1 MKKQMVVSQV
11 GMYQKMGWRRMK
23 DGPHQGGLYF
33 YFNRNYFSLTIYGRS
48 RPRERR
54 KRLRSL
60 TPSERW
66 NTDDD
71 DELRSPLSKRKK
83 IAADRSGSSK
93 LKEMLIAETDG
104 DEEDESQTRDSQ
116 PGTPRRNSVEDD
128 GEGYDMDEASSD
140 GEMYDEDDFLA
151 RELEEDMG

>member
-1 MKKQMVVSQV
+1 
-11 GMYQKMGWRRMK
+11 
-23 DGPHQGGLYF
+23 
-33 YFNRNYFSLTIYGRS
+33 
-48 RPRERR
+48 
-54 KRLRSL
+54 
-60 TPSERW
+60 
-66 NTDDD
+66 
-71 DELRSPLSKRKK
+71 
-83 IAADRSGSSK
+83 
-93 LKEMLIAETDG
+93 MLIAETDG